1 MGIQEKSRRYEWSR
15 ETLRLLKAELD
26 EVIASNPEVPQEPG
40 GWWHQYVCP
49 VHHTELI
56 FDPLEA
62 NARVYGCP
70 HGCRWEGEPYRGAWF
85 VFKHQA
91 MARYILQAAAVYA
104 GTGERGYS
112 EFGKHL
118 LLRYARQFPLYPVH
132 PDAQPWMLKGRAFH
146 QALTEAI
153 WATTVLRG
161 YLLLRDEGMRFDEA
175 ESRVFDEFLQL
186 LESSMTEY
194 HRALT
199 RERGNPE
206 NNYTAWLIAALF
218 CVYAVQGDKV
228 KMRALIRCEGGLK
241 HHMSIAVRP
250 DQLEFEGSVYYHVF
264 VLRAYLIA
272 AEMGSRLGEDVYAV
286 TGGDGQSME
295 GMLTVLVRL
304 ADRNGV
310 LPALHDGPYK
320 RVPYAREIAEI
331 MEIGMTVYENGSFR
345 GLLAAAYREMNGER
359 GRFGMLEALLYGKG
373 SWNGTMDGTDSAAS
387 AGPLVSSSLGSSR
400 NDLDASSRDMG
411 AFPREVERSTRD
423 IENAVHGVDA
433 LTCGRNSSIRAG
445 EPSTREVDSATNRMG
460 GSISEVHYPA
470 NGMEGSISEVYY
482 PTNGMEALTCEENYA
497 TNHTETSCYEKSS
510 HEERTASI
518 ILPHSGFALLRT
530 EARDGI
536 QALVDFGPHGGSHG
550 HFDKLN
556 LMIHVDG
563 SALSPDRGTV
573 PYGSKLKKEWYLHTA
588 CHNTVSIGGR
598 SQRPAQGQ
606 CLRHESSQGS
616 AYVWLRTEEAY
627 EHAVLDRHLLLT
639 EGWLLDWFE
648 VKTEQ
653 PEAVDWWF
661 HYIGSGNLVDAG
673 GGNQTRVPDEESQT
687 DVWPRQLGTED
698 GYDYVTEKL
707 THRLRNRPKQLD
719 VRITSE
725 TGPTAAVS
733 FVPFEGMEC
742 VQVESPGTADDPSRM
757 MEGILLRMKGER
769 SRFIAVYRSG
779 DKPVEL
785 QWNASKDDGR
795 LTLSDGKAIR
805 CFSMTSQGLKEM
817 VQS

>member
-1 MGIQEKSRRYEWSR
+1 MREFMGIQEKSRRYEWSR
-15 ETLRLLKAELD
+15 KTLRLLKAELD

-49 VHHTELI
+49 VHHAELI

-70 HGCRWEGEPYRGAWF
+70 YGCRWEGEPYRGAWF

-118 LLRYARQFPLYPVH
+118 LLRYATQFPLYPVH

-153 WATTVLRG
+153 WATTILRG
-161 YLLLRDEGMRFDEA
+161 YLLLQDEGMRFDKA
-175 ESRVFDEFLQL
+175 ESRIFDEFLHM

-194 HRALT
+194 HRVLT

-218 CVYAVQGDKV
+218 CIYAVQGDKV
-228 KMRALIRCEGGLK
+228 KMRELIRCEGGLK

-264 VLRAYLIA
+264 VLRAYFIA
-272 AEMGSRLGEDVYAV
+272 AEMGARLGEDVYAK
-286 TGGDGQSME
+286 TGEDGQSME
-295 GMLTVLVRL
+295 GMLTVLVHL

-310 LPALHDGPYK
+310 LPALHDGPFK
-320 RVPYAREIAEI
+320 RGPYAREIAEI
-331 MEIGMTVYENGSFR
+331 MEIGLTVYENGSYR
-345 GLLAAAYREMNGER
+345 GPLAAAYREMNGEQ
-359 GRFGMLEALLYGKG
+359 GRIGMLEALLYGKS
-373 SWNGTMDGTDSAAS
+373 SWNGTMGGPVSAAS
-387 AGPLVSSSLGSSR
+387 AGPVVS
-400 NDLDASSRDMG
+400 
-411 AFPREVERSTRD
+411 
-423 IENAVHGVDA
+423 
-433 LTCGRNSSIRAG
+433 
-445 EPSTREVDSATNRMG
+445 
-460 GSISEVHYPA
+460 
-470 NGMEGSISEVYY
+470 
-482 PTNGMEALTCEENYA
+482 
-497 TNHTETSCYEKSS
+497 
-510 HEERTASI
+510 SI

-530 EARDGI
+530 EARNGI

-556 LMIHVDG
+556 LMVHING
-563 SALSPDRGTV
+563 APLSPDRGTV
-573 PYGSKLKKEWYLHTA
+573 PYGSKLKKAWYLHTA
-588 CHNTVSIGGR
+588 CHNTVSIGER
-598 SQRPAQGQ
+598 SQLPSKGACVRY
-606 CLRHESSQGS
+606 ESSQS
-616 AYVWLRTEEAY
+616 CAYVWLRTQEAY

-648 VKTEQ
+648 VKTEK
-653 PEAVDWWF
+653 PEVVDWWF

-673 GGNQTRVPDEESQT
+673 GDHQTRDSDEEPED

-698 GYDYVTEKL
+698 GYGYVSAKL
-707 THRLRNRPKQLD
+707 THRLRIRRRQLD
-719 VRITSE
+719 LGITSE
-725 TGPTAAVS
+725 TGLSASVS

-742 VQVESPGTADDPSRM
+742 VQVESPGTADDPSRK

-779 DKPVEL
+779 DRPVEL
-785 QWNASKDDGR
+785 QWKASKEGGR
-795 LTLSDGKAIR
+795 LTLSDGKSIR
-805 CFSMTSQGLKEM
+805 SFRMTSQGLKEM

>member
-1 MGIQEKSRRYEWSR
+1 MREFMGIQEKSRRYDWSR

-26 EVIASNPEVPQEPG
+26 EVIASNPEVPEEPG

-62 NARVYGCP
+62 YARVYGCP

-153 WATTVLRG
+153 WTTTILRG
-161 YLLLRDEGMRFDEA
+161 YLLLRDEGMRFDKA
-175 ESRVFDEFLQL
+175 ESRIFNEFLHM

-194 HRALT
+194 HRVLT

-218 CVYAVQGDKV
+218 CIYAVQGDKL
-228 KMRALIRCEGGLK
+228 KMRELIRCEGGLK

-250 DQLEFEGSVYYHVF
+250 DQLEFERSVYYHVF

-272 AEMGSRLGEDVYAV
+272 AEMGSRLGEDVYAL

-331 MEIGMTVYENGSFR
+331 MEIGLTVYENGSYR
-345 GLLAAAYREMNGER
+345 GLLAAAYRDMNGEQ
-359 GRFGMLEALLYGKG
+359 GRIGMLEALLYGKS
-373 SWNGTMDGTDSAAS
+373 SWNGTMGGPESAAS
-387 AGPLVSSSLGSSR
+387 AGPVVS
-400 NDLDASSRDMG
+400 
-411 AFPREVERSTRD
+411 
-423 IENAVHGVDA
+423 
-433 LTCGRNSSIRAG
+433 
-445 EPSTREVDSATNRMG
+445 
-460 GSISEVHYPA
+460 
-470 NGMEGSISEVYY
+470 
-482 PTNGMEALTCEENYA
+482 
-497 TNHTETSCYEKSS
+497 
-510 HEERTASI
+510 SI

-530 EARDGI
+530 EAREGI

-550 HFDKLN
+550 HFDKLS
-556 LMIHVDG
+556 LMVHING
-563 SALSPDRGTV
+563 APLSPDRGTV
-573 PYGSKLKKEWYLHTA
+573 PYGSKLKKAWYLHTA
-588 CHNTVSIGGR
+588 CHNTVSIGER
-598 SQRPAQGQ
+598 SQLPSQGA
-606 CLRHESSQGS
+606 CVRYESSQS
-616 AYVWLRTEEAY
+616 CAYVWLRTQEAY

-648 VKTEQ
+648 VKTEK
-653 PEAVDWWF
+653 PEVVDWWF

-673 GGNQTRVPDEESQT
+673 GDHRTRDSDEEPED

-698 GYDYVTEKL
+698 GYGYVTAKL
-707 THRLRNRPKQLD
+707 TQRLRIRRKQLD
-719 VRITSE
+719 LGITSE
-725 TGPTAAVS
+725 TGLSASVS

-742 VQVESPGTADDPSRM
+742 VQVDSPGTADDPSRK
-757 MEGILLRMKGER
+757 MEGILLRMKGDR
-769 SRFIAVYRSG
+769 PRFIAVFRSG
-779 DKPVEL
+779 DRPVEL
-785 QWNASKDDGR
+785 QWKASKEGGR
-795 LTLSDGKAIR
+795 LTLSDGKSIR
-805 CFSMTSQGLKEM
+805 SFRMTSQGLKEM